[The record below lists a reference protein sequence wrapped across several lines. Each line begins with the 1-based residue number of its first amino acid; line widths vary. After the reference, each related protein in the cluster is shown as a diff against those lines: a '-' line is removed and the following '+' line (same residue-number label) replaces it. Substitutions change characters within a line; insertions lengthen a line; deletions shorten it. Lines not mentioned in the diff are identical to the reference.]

1 MLIKI
6 GEKLHVIYRA
16 LYENSTR
23 QHFVG
28 EVTSYEN
35 GLARLDGYVFVH
47 EVKKDGFLRKEDTR
61 TTFVNVGENG
71 YIINVIPQQTNLVD
85 ILYKYVTPAGMVV
98 TDDKDFRLDI
108 SEFTFKT

>member
-1 MLIKI
+1 MVINL

-23 QHFVG
+23 QHFIG

-35 GLARLDGYVFVH
+35 GLARLDGYVFVY
-47 EVKKDGFLRKEDTR
+47 EVKTDDFLRKEDVR

-71 YIINVIPQQTNLVD
+71 YIINVIPTQTNLEE
-85 ILYKYVTPAGMVV
+85 ISYKYQSPAGLVV
-98 TDDKDFRLDI
+98 TDDKKFRLDI